1 MAYGDTDGKGEK
13 VRKVLSALIFP
24 AWITFMALAGFYIPT
39 LMMKLPF
46 FQVNGLEVEGTRVI
60 ESREVRSLIQSME
73 GNLLKLRS
81 DDLLVALNS
90 KTHGRVKA
98 VYLSKDFGLRGVSL
112 KIKIEERIPVA
123 KLKVKGKT
131 YLIDREGFLFPPLK
145 GEKADVPSIVTRDP
159 ERVVQN
165 FKNLYSGVFASGVKV
180 DKVIIGN
187 ESVIVKL
194 RNRVAILPS
203 IELIKESASA
213 RLKMIYN
220 FPKGK
225 VDLRYDRFILVRN

>member
-39 LMMKLPF
+39 LMMKLPVF
-46 FQVNGLEVEGTRVI
+46 KVNSVKIEGTRTI
-60 ESREVRSLIQSME
+60 DKNEVRELIQSLE
-73 GNLLKLRS
+73 GNLLKLQS
-81 DDLLVALNS
+81 DDLLIALNS
-90 KTHGRVKA
+90 KTQGRVKA
-98 VYLSKDFGLRGVSL
+98 VYLSKDFGLKGISL
-112 KIKIEERIPVA
+112 RVRIEERIPVA
-123 KLKVKGKT
+123 KINVKGKT
-131 YLIDREGFLFPPLK
+131 YLIDREGFLFPPAK
-145 GEKADVPSIVTRDP
+145 GEKPTVPSIITRDT
-159 ERVVQN
+159 ERVVKN
-165 FKNLYSGVFASGVKV
+165 FERLYSGVLSAGVEVK
-180 DKVIIGN
+180 KLLIRN

-194 RNRVAILPS
+194 RDREAILPS
-203 IELIKESASA
+203 IELIKDSVSA

>member
-39 LMMKLPF
+39 LMMKLPL
-46 FQVNGLEVEGTRVI
+46 FQVNGLEIEGTRVI
-60 ESREVRSLIQSME
+60 DSREVRSLIQSME

-81 DDLLVALNS
+81 EDVLMALNS
-90 KTHGRVKA
+90 KTQGRVKA

-112 KIKIEERIPVA
+112 KVKIEERVPVA

-145 GEKADVPSIVTRDP
+145 GEKAQVPTIVTRDP
-159 ERVVQN
+159 ERVVRN
-165 FKNLYSGVFASGVKV
+165 FKRLYNGVLSSCVEVK
-180 DKVIIGN
+180 KILIGN

-194 RNRVAILPS
+194 RGREAVLPS
-203 IELIKESASA
+203 IELIKDSVSA